1 MDISFT
7 SSAGAENTWSLAEC
21 ATWAKKHDFDCVR
34 LTDSGVL
41 DSELVLEQ
49 GGAAEVKETLSG
61 HGLYLSCISA
71 HCNLLDD
78 DIEVREA
85 QSERLLRAIE
95 TARAVDCPVIICGSG
110 APVRNGQFYGMFS
123 SPPGNASDRTDELV
137 DRYSQMFE
145 PIARAAEENDIR
157 IAHDVAVRMGNIG
170 CNPEM
175 WDRLLDAV
183 ASDHIGLSCD
193 PSHWVWMMMM
203 PAEDVIREYAGKWYF
218 ADVKDCEVSKRM
230 LYRQGIIGN
239 WWWQYRVPGR
249 GDLDWAKISGA
260 LIESGYD
267 YVLCVE
273 NEDRGMP
280 GLEGLAY
287 GGRHLR
293 RVLPSREGHEAP
305 KTPWLI
311 R

>member
-1 MDISFT
+1 MDLSFYT
-7 SSAGAENTWSLAEC
+7 TAGTENTWSLEEC
-21 ATWAKKHDFDCVR
+21 ADWARRHDFDCLR
-34 LTDSGVL
+34 LTDRGVL
-41 DSELVLEQ
+41 DSERVVNR
-49 GGAAEVKETLSG
+49 GGAEEVRAVLAERD
-61 HGLYLSCISA
+61 LYLSCIAA

-78 DIEVREA
+78 DEEVRSAEQA
-85 QSERLLRAIE
+85 RLLRAIDS
-95 TARAVDCPVIICGSG
+95 ARALECRVVICGSG
-110 APVRNGQFYGMFS
+110 APVKNGQFYGMYS

-137 DRYSQMFE
+137 RRYADMFA
-145 PIARAAEENDIR
+145 PVARAAEDNDIR
-157 IAHDVAVRMGNIG
+157 IALDVAVRMGNVG

-175 WDRLLDAV
+175 WDRLLQTV
-183 ASDHIGLSCD
+183 PSDHIGLSCD
-193 PSHWVWMMMM
+193 PSHWVWMMIT

-218 ADVKDCEVSKRM
+218 ADVKDCEISPRM

-249 GDLDWAKISGA
+249 GDLDWAKVTGA

-280 GLEGLAY
+280 GLEGFAY
-287 GGRHLR
+287 GCRHLR
-293 RVLPSREGHEAP
+293 QLLPDRETCEAP
-305 KTPWLI
+305 REAWRI